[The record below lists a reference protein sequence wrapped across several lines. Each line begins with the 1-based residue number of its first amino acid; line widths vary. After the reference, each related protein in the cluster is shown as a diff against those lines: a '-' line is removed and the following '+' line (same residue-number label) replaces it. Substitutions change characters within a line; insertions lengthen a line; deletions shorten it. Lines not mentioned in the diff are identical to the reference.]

1 MLYNEKFSAK
11 LAVTSRDFSIIKSAF
26 QTYNYSEWGSVTEAY
41 GKPSENKIF
50 IDNYWQSFCKQIG
63 GKFYRIVNRSYFTFT
78 CGFLCRDE
86 NDELCFIYVLPS
98 RVIYAP
104 VSDIKAALK

>member
-1 MLYNEKFSAK
+1 MLYNEKFCEK
-11 LAVTSRDFSIIKSAF
+11 FAVTSRDFSIIKSAF
-26 QTYNYSEWGSVTEAY
+26 QTYNYSKWGSVNEAY

-50 IDNYWQSFCKQIG
+50 VDNYWQSFCKIIG
-63 GKFYRIVNRSYFTFT
+63 GKFYRIITRNISMFT

-86 NDELCFIYVLPS
+86 NDELCFIYILPS